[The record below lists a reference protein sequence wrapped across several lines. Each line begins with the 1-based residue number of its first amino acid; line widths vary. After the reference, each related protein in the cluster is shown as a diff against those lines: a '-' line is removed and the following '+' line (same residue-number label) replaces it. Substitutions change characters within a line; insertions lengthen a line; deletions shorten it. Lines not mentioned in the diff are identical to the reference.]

1 MNGLYIGSMG
11 MMNYMQRLNVHA
23 NNVANAQTTG
33 FKAENMTSKVFDVQD
48 TYRRGDGSA
57 TNIGSADYA
66 VLPAATHVNLAQGN
80 VQITNSPTDF
90 FLDDGAA
97 GTSSFFVTSKN
108 DETFLTR
115 DGSFTVNSDR
125 YLQTSAGAY
134 VMDVNNERIRIP
146 ENVDFFVS
154 NNGEIYR
161 EINEGTL
168 QKPDIKRIVI
178 AQLQTKT
185 VDAETNA
192 RLVQRENK
200 SFTLAEGNIADLP
213 NSAGM
218 VRNHMLENSNVDM
231 TKEMADLMTNQKMI
245 QASQR
250 IMTSFDKIYE
260 KEANEILR

>member
-11 MMNYMQRLNVHA
+11 MMNYMQRINVHS

-48 TYRRGDGSA
+48 TYRRGDGA
-57 TNIGSADYA
+57 VTNIGSVDYA
-66 VLPAATHVNLAQGN
+66 VVPAATHVNLVQGN
-80 VQITNSPTDF
+80 IQMTNSATDV

-97 GTSSFFVTSKN
+97 GTTSFFVTSKN

-115 DGSFTVNSDR
+115 DGSFTLNSDR
-125 YLQTSAGAY
+125 YLQTSSGAF
-134 VMDVNNERIRIP
+134 VMGENNERIRIP
-146 ENVDFFVS
+146 EGAKVAVQAD
-154 NNGEIYR
+154 
-161 EINEGTL
+161 GTL
-168 QKPDIKRIVI
+168 YDEVTQNNI
-178 AQLQTKT
+178 ARLQTKT

-200 SFTLAEGNIADLP
+200 SFTLAEGNIANLP
-213 NSAGM
+213 NGTGI
-218 VRNHMLENSNVDM
+218 VKNHMLENSNVDM
-231 TKEMADLMTNQKMI
+231 TKEMADLMTDQKMI

-250 IMTSFDKIYE
+250 VMTSFDKIYE

>member
-1 MNGLYIGSMG
+1 M
-11 MMNYMQRLNVHA
+11 
-23 NNVANAQTTG
+23 
-33 FKAENMTSKVFDVQD
+33 
-48 TYRRGDGSA
+48 
-57 TNIGSADYA
+57 
-66 VLPAATHVNLAQGN
+66 
-80 VQITNSPTDF
+80 
-90 FLDDGAA
+90 
-97 GTSSFFVTSKN
+97 
-108 DETFLTR
+108 
-115 DGSFTVNSDR
+115 
-125 YLQTSAGAY
+125 
-134 VMDVNNERIRIP
+134 
-146 ENVDFFVS
+146 
-154 NNGEIYR
+154 
-161 EINEGTL
+161 
-168 QKPDIKRIVI
+168 
-178 AQLQTKT
+178 QTKT

>member
-11 MMNYMQRLNVHA
+11 MMNYMQRINVHS

-48 TYRRGDGSA
+48 TYRRGDGA
-57 TNIGSADYA
+57 VTNIGSVDYA
-66 VLPAATHVNLAQGN
+66 VVPAATHVNLVQGN
-80 VQITNSPTDF
+80 IQMTNSATDF

-97 GTSSFFVTSKN
+97 GTTSFFVTSKN

-115 DGSFTVNSDR
+115 DGSFTLNSDR
-125 YLQTSAGAY
+125 YLQTSSGAF
-134 VMDVNNERIRIP
+134 VMGENNERIRIP
-146 ENVDFFVS
+146 EGAKVAVQAD
-154 NNGEIYR
+154 
-161 EINEGTL
+161 GTL
-168 QKPDIKRIVI
+168 YDEVTQNNIVR
-178 AQLQTKT
+178 LQTKT

-200 SFTLAEGNIADLP
+200 SFTLAEGNIANLP
-213 NSAGM
+213 NGTGI
-218 VRNHMLENSNVDM
+218 VKNHMLENSNVDM
-231 TKEMADLMTNQKMI
+231 TKEMADLMTDQKMI

-250 IMTSFDKIYE
+250 VMTSFDKIYE

>member
-11 MMNYMQRLNVHA
+11 MMNYMQRINVHS

-48 TYRRGDGSA
+48 TYRRGDGA
-57 TNIGSADYA
+57 VTNIGSVDYA
-66 VLPAATHVNLAQGN
+66 VVPAATHVNLVQGN
-80 VQITNSPTDF
+80 IQMTNSATDF

-97 GTSSFFVTSKN
+97 GTTSFFVTSKN

-115 DGSFTVNSDR
+115 DGSFTLNSDR
-125 YLQTSAGAY
+125 YLQTSSGAF
-134 VMDVNNERIRIP
+134 VMGENNERIRIP
-146 ENVDFFVS
+146 EGAKVAVQAD
-154 NNGEIYR
+154 
-161 EINEGTL
+161 GTL
-168 QKPDIKRIVI
+168 YDEVTQNNI
-178 AQLQTKT
+178 ARLQTKT

-200 SFTLAEGNIADLP
+200 SFTLAEGNIANLP
-213 NSAGM
+213 NGTGI
-218 VRNHMLENSNVDM
+218 VKNHMLENSNVDM
-231 TKEMADLMTNQKMI
+231 TKEMVDLMTDQKMI

-250 IMTSFDKIYE
+250 VMTSFDKIYE

>member
-11 MMNYMQRLNVHA
+11 MMNYMQRINVHS

-48 TYRRGDGSA
+48 TYRRGDGA
-57 TNIGSADYA
+57 VTNIGSVDYA
-66 VLPAATHVNLAQGN
+66 VVPAATHVNLIQGN
-80 VQITNSPTDF
+80 IQMTNSATDF

-97 GTSSFFVTSKN
+97 GTTSFFVTSKN

-115 DGSFTVNSDR
+115 DGSFTLNSDR
-125 YLQTSAGAY
+125 YLQTSSGAF
-134 VMDVNNERIRIP
+134 VMGENNERIRIP
-146 ENVDFFVS
+146 EGAKVAVQAD
-154 NNGEIYR
+154 
-161 EINEGTL
+161 GTL
-168 QKPDIKRIVI
+168 YDEVTQNNI
-178 AQLQTKT
+178 ARLQTKT

-200 SFTLAEGNIADLP
+200 SFTLAEGNIANLP
-213 NSAGM
+213 NGAGI
-218 VRNHMLENSNVDM
+218 VKNHMLENSNVDM
-231 TKEMADLMTNQKMI
+231 TKEMADLMTDQKMI

-250 IMTSFDKIYE
+250 VMTSFDKIYE

>member
-11 MMNYMQRLNVHA
+11 MMNYMQRINVHS

-48 TYRRGDGSA
+48 TYRRGDGA
-57 TNIGSADYA
+57 VTNIGSVDYA
-66 VLPAATHVNLAQGN
+66 VVPAATHVNLVQGN
-80 VQITNSPTDF
+80 IQMTNSATDF

-125 YLQTSAGAY
+125 YLQTTSGAF
-134 VMDVNNERIRIP
+134 VMGENNERIRIP
-146 ENVDFFVS
+146 EGATVAVQAD
-154 NNGEIYR
+154 
-161 EINEGTL
+161 GTL
-168 QKPDIKRIVI
+168 YDAVTQNNI
-178 AQLQTKT
+178 ARLQTKT
-185 VDAETNA
+185 VDAEANA
-192 RLVQRENK
+192 RLMQRENK

-213 NSAGM
+213 NGTG
-218 VRNHMLENSNVDM
+218 VVKNHMLENSNVDM
-231 TKEMADLMTNQKMI
+231 TKEMADLMTDQRMI
-245 QASQR
+245 SASQR
-250 IMTSFDKIYE
+250 VMTSFDKIYE

>member
-11 MMNYMQRLNVHA
+11 MMNYMQRINVHS

-48 TYRRGDGSA
+48 TYRRGDGA
-57 TNIGSADYA
+57 VTNIGSTDYA
-66 VLPAATHVNLAQGN
+66 VVPAATHVNLVQGN
-80 VQITNSPTDF
+80 IQMTNSATDF

-125 YLQTSAGAY
+125 YLQTSSGAF
-134 VMDVNNERIRIP
+134 VMGENNERIRIP
-146 ENVDFFVS
+146 EGATVAVQAD
-154 NNGEIYR
+154 
-161 EINEGTL
+161 GTL
-168 QKPDIKRIVI
+168 YDAVTQNNI
-178 AQLQTKT
+178 ARLQTKT
-185 VDAETNA
+185 VGAEANN

-213 NSAGM
+213 NGTGA
-218 VRNHMLENSNVDM
+218 VKNHMLENSNVDM
-231 TKEMADLMTNQKMI
+231 TKEMADLMTDQKMI
-245 QASQR
+245 SASQR
-250 IMTSFDKIYE
+250 VMTSFDKIYE